1 MVRLLRMADP
11 FDSAWLKW
19 GRAVLHAHDLF
30 DEINALQ
37 LTEENFCKTR
47 TQYEPKRHCLSL
59 RVDWIADPPP
69 VLSVKLGDVVHNY
82 RSCLDHIAWTIVG
95 RGKTPPPLIGDFEQA
110 GVYFP
115 ICSTRDE
122 FNASLEPVIKGL
134 IVRRVKLPG
143 VRLADS
149 AIVRRY
155 QPYRRGKRYLSLH
168 VLTILE
174 ELSNRDK
181 HREIWPI
188 LVIPQGGM
196 VLTWPPEDCVVTRD
210 ALGTRA
216 YPLELDAEIHRIF
229 VRKTGPNPYMKMQ
242 PHLTVHPAVTP
253 RVSVR
258 EWLTQTRSF
267 VYQLLRDFAEPP
279 RGTLQ
284 DLGVLKIVEIP

>member
-1 MVRLLRMADP
+1 MADP

-30 DEINALQ
+30 DEINALH

-69 VLSVKLGDVVHNY
+69 ILSVKLGDAVQNY
-82 RSCLDHIAWTIVG
+82 RSCLDHIAWALVG
-95 RGKTPPPLIGDFEQA
+95 RGKTPPPLIGEFEQA

-115 ICSTRDE
+115 ICNTRDE
-122 FNASLEPVIKGL
+122 FNASLKSVIKRGQ
-134 IVRRVKLPG
+134 IIKRAKLPG
-143 VRLADS
+143 VRIADS

-155 QPYRRGKRYLSLH
+155 QPYRSGKRGLELH
-168 VLTILE
+168 TFAILE
-174 ELSNRDK
+174 TLSNRDK

-188 LVIPQGGM
+188 LVVPQGGM
-196 VLTWPPEDCVVTRD
+196 VFTWPPEDCVITRTD
-210 ALGTRA
+210 AGTRA
-216 YPLELDAEIHRIF
+216 YPLELDAEVHRVF

-253 RVSVR
+253 RITVR

-267 VYQLLRDFAEPP
+267 AYQLLRELAEPP
-279 RGTLQ
+279 RGALE
-284 DLGVLKIVEIP
+284 DLGVTPKIVKIP

>member
-1 MVRLLRMADP
+1 MISSRVGTGISNPFGVVCVGSGAVVPPSSSQSVCCSSCFLSVTHGRLLRMADP

-69 VLSVKLGDVVHNY
+69 ILSVKLGDVVHNY
-82 RSCLDHIAWTIVG
+82 RSCLDHIAWALVG
-95 RGKTPPPLIGDFEQA
+95 RGKTPPPLIDDFEQA

-122 FNASLEPVIKGL
+122 FNTCLEPVIKKGR
-134 IVRRVKLPG
+134 IVRRAKLPG

-155 QPYRRGKRYLSLH
+155 QPYQRGS
-168 VLTILE
+168 
-174 ELSNRDK
+174 
-181 HREIWPI
+181 
-188 LVIPQGGM
+188 
-196 VLTWPPEDCVVTRD
+196 
-210 ALGTRA
+210 GTSRC
-216 YPLELDAEIHRIF
+216 
-229 VRKTGPNPYMKMQ
+229 
-242 PHLTVHPAVTP
+242 
-253 RVSVR
+253 
-258 EWLTQTRSF
+258 TRSRS
-267 VYQLLRDFAEPP
+267 LRRCPTETSTERSGRFSSFRRAAWS
-279 RGTLQ
+279 
-284 DLGVLKIVEIP
+284 